1 MKGIYQFSFL
11 PRLRTNPFD
20 YLIQSMSIPVII
32 NPHLKGDS
40 FYWQGESTGV
50 LLSHGYTA
58 TTAEVRPLA
67 QILHQNGFT
76 ISGPLLP
83 GHFTQPQDLNHIRW
97 QDWANEV
104 EKAYQLLKSNCQTI
118 FVGGEST
125 GALLA
130 FYLARYHPEVA
141 GILAYSPALKL
152 NQNPLRIFQLY
163 LYSLFL
169 PYIRKKDPGS
179 NQLWQGYGVYP
190 LRGAI
195 QLLRLQK
202 EILRLLPDIHQP
214 VLIFQGKLDETVHP
228 SVPSIIDREIGSKF
242 KEIHWMEKSGHLV
255 ILEEELSWIANTSC
269 DFIRKI
275 SETEQVMMHPK

>member
-1 MKGIYQFSFL
+1 
-11 PRLRTNPFD
+11 
-20 YLIQSMSIPVII
+20 MSTPVII

-40 FYWQGESTGV
+40 FYWQGGSTGV

-67 QILHQNGFT
+67 QILHRNGFT

-83 GHFTQPQDLNHIRW
+83 GHFTKPQDLNHIRW

-104 EKAYQLLKSNCQTI
+104 EKAYQELQSNCQKVY
-118 FVGGEST
+118 VGGEST

-130 FYLARYHPEVA
+130 FYLARHHLEVA
-141 GILAYSPALKL
+141 GILVYSPALKL
-152 NQNPLRIFQLY
+152 NQSPLRIFQLY
-163 LYSLFL
+163 LFSAFI

-179 NQLWQGYGVYP
+179 NQFWQGYRVYP

-195 QLLRLQK
+195 QLIRLQK
-202 EILRLLPDIHQP
+202 EIFQLLPNIHQP
-214 VLIFQGKLDETVHP
+214 VIIFQGKLDKTVHP
-228 SVPSIIDREIGSKF
+228 SVPSIIDREIGSEI
-242 KEIHWMEKSGHLV
+242 KEIHWMEKSGHVV
-255 ILEEELSWIANTSC
+255 ILEEELPFIANTSC

-275 SETEQVMMHPK
+275 SQTEGA